1 MSTKVYFI
9 FIFGISWL
17 NYFMPLCLHGFSVAF
32 QDVTNTIVDILNPS
46 LNALVRRSL
55 LVCHFLIRLVL
66 WSLGRFSNKQTSRN
80 IHNKL
85 IHMIVCIFI
94 CEYFLLN
101 LYDNTSNK
109 CTDISNTSVKL
120 FEMIA

>member
-1 MSTKVYFI
+1 MSAKFYFI

-32 QDVTNTIVDILNPS
+32 QHVSNMIVDILSPS
-46 LNALVRRSL
+46 FKCPCTQIIIGML
-55 LVCHFLIRLVL
+55 FLDT
-66 WSLGRFSNKQTSRN
+66 SFSKKQTSRN

-120 FEMIA
+120 FEIIA